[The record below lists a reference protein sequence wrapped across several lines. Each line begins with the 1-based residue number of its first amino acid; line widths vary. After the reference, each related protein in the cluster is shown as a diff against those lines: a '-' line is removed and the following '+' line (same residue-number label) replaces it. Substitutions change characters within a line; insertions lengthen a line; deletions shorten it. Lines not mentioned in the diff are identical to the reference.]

1 MSLYTT
7 GEIAKLAGVSVR
19 TVQFYD
25 RKGIL
30 PPSQLSE
37 GGRRLYSQEDLGKL
51 QRICLWK
58 TMGLSLEA
66 IKGILESQN
75 ADKVLE
81 LLLEQQAKALEED
94 IQDRQQQLRSI
105 RALEENLKSAEKI
118 PVNSISDMEQL
129 MKKQKKTAENPRGDD
144 RLGRHHGPA
153 PDRRPDPLDRQGD
166 LAAICGLLCRGRCD
180 RPAPHPVLLP
190 QHGVPLSCLRR
201 QVPAGSEGI
210 SLFQTHPQ
218 DPEAHLFPLRGK
230 GLLRRGGCPLNRR
243 RQPKK
248 EPL

>member
-66 IKGILESQN
+66 IKGTLESQN

-129 MKKQKKTAENPRGDD
+129 MKNKQKLRKVHGVMIA
-144 RLGRHHGPA
+144 LGILA
-153 PDRRPDPLDRQGD
+153 D
-166 LAAICGLLCRGRCD
+166 LIQAAGLVLWIVKGIWQPFVICFAVAVVIG
-180 RPAPHPVLLP
+180 VLLTRYYYRNTEYLCP
-190 QHGVPLSCLRR
+190 ACGARFRPGVK
-201 QVPAGSEGI
+201 EF
-210 SLFQTHPQ
+210 LFSKHT
-218 DPEAHLFPLRGK
+218 
-230 GLLRRGGCPLNRR
+230 
-243 RQPKK
+243 PKTRK
-248 EPL
+248 LTCSHCGEKDYCVEVAAP

>member
-129 MKKQKKTAENPRGDD
+129 MKNKQKLRKIHGVMIA
-144 RLGRHHGPA
+144 LGVIMDLLQIAG
-153 PDRRPDPLDRQGD
+153 LILWIVQGIWQPFVVCF
-166 LAAICGLLCRGRCD
+166 AVAVVIG
-180 RPAPHPVLLP
+180 VLLTRYYYRSTEYLCP
-190 QHGVPLSCLRR
+190 ACGARFRPGVK
-201 QVPAGSEGI
+201 EF
-210 SLFQTHPQ
+210 LFSKHT
-218 DPEAHLFPLRGK
+218 
-230 GLLRRGGCPLNRR
+230 
-243 RQPKK
+243 PKTRK
-248 EPL
+248 LTCSHCGEKVYCVEVAAP

>member
-7 GEIAKLAGVSVR
+7 GEMAKLAGVSVR

-25 RKGIL
+25 GKGLL

-58 TMGLSLEA
+58 TMGLSLDS

-75 ADKVLE
+75 ADKVLG
-81 LLLEQQAKALEED
+81 LLLEQQAAALEED
-94 IQDRQQQLRSI
+94 LQAI

-129 MKKQKKTAENPRGDD
+129 MKNKKKLRKI
-144 RLGRHHGPA
+144 HGVMIA
-153 PDRRPDPLDRQGD
+153 WGVLMD
-166 LAAICGLLCRGRCD
+166 LLQIAGLVLWIVKGIWLPFVVCFAVSVVIG
-180 RPAPHPVLLP
+180 VLLTRYYYRNTEY
-190 QHGVPLSCLRR
+190 LC
-201 QVPAGSEGI
+201 PACGTRFKPRVKEF
-210 SLFQTHPQ
+210 LFSKHT
-218 DPEAHLFPLRGK
+218 
-230 GLLRRGGCPLNRR
+230 
-243 RQPKK
+243 PKTRK
-248 EPL
+248 LTCSHCGTKDYCVEVAAP

>member
-51 QRICLWK
+51 QHICLWK
-58 TMGLSLEA
+58 TMGLSLDA

-129 MKKQKKTAENPRGDD
+129 MKN
-144 RLGRHHGPA
+144 
-153 PDRRPDPLDRQGD
+153 
-166 LAAICGLLCRGRCD
+166 
-180 RPAPHPVLLP
+180 
-190 QHGVPLSCLRR
+190 
-201 QVPAGSEGI
+201 
-210 SLFQTHPQ
+210 
-218 DPEAHLFPLRGK
+218 
-230 GLLRRGGCPLNRR
+230 
-243 RQPKK
+243 
-248 EPL
+248 

>member
-66 IKGILESQN
+66 IKDILESQN

-129 MKKQKKTAENPRGDD
+129 MKNKQKLRKIHGVMIA
-144 RLGRHHGPA
+144 LGVIMDLLQIAG
-153 PDRRPDPLDRQGD
+153 LILWIVQGIWQPFVVCF
-166 LAAICGLLCRGRCD
+166 AVAVVIG
-180 RPAPHPVLLP
+180 VLLTRYYYRSTEYLCP
-190 QHGVPLSCLRR
+190 ACGARFRPGVK
-201 QVPAGSEGI
+201 EF
-210 SLFQTHPQ
+210 LFSKHT
-218 DPEAHLFPLRGK
+218 
-230 GLLRRGGCPLNRR
+230 
-243 RQPKK
+243 PKTRK
-248 EPL
+248 LTCSYCGEKDYCVEVAAP

>member
-25 RKGIL
+25 HKGIL

-129 MKKQKKTAENPRGDD
+129 MKNKQKLRKIHGVMIA
-144 RLGRHHGPA
+144 LGVIMDLLQIAG
-153 PDRRPDPLDRQGD
+153 LILWIVQGIWQPFVGCF
-166 LAAICGLLCRGRCD
+166 AVAVVIG
-180 RPAPHPVLLP
+180 VLLTRYYYRSTEYLCP
-190 QHGVPLSCLRR
+190 ACGARFRPGVK
-201 QVPAGSEGI
+201 EF
-210 SLFQTHPQ
+210 LFSKHT
-218 DPEAHLFPLRGK
+218 
-230 GLLRRGGCPLNRR
+230 
-243 RQPKK
+243 PKTRK
-248 EPL
+248 LTCSHCGEKDYCVEVAAP

>member
-7 GEIAKLAGVSVR
+7 GEIAKLTGVSVR

-118 PVNSISDMEQL
+118 PVNSISDM
-129 MKKQKKTAENPRGDD
+129 KNKQKLRKIHGVMIA
-144 RLGRHHGPA
+144 LGVIMDLLQIAG
-153 PDRRPDPLDRQGD
+153 LILWIVQGIWQPFVVCF
-166 LAAICGLLCRGRCD
+166 AVAVVIG
-180 RPAPHPVLLP
+180 VLLTRYYYRSTEYLCP
-190 QHGVPLSCLRR
+190 ACGARFRPGVK
-201 QVPAGSEGI
+201 EF
-210 SLFQTHPQ
+210 LFSKHT
-218 DPEAHLFPLRGK
+218 
-230 GLLRRGGCPLNRR
+230 
-243 RQPKK
+243 PKTRK
-248 EPL
+248 LTCSHCGEKDYCVEVAAP

>member
-7 GEIAKLAGVSVR
+7 GEMAKLAGVSVR

-25 RKGIL
+25 GKGLL

-58 TMGLSLEA
+58 TMGLSLDS

-75 ADKVLE
+75 ADKVLG
-81 LLLEQQAKALEED
+81 LLLEQQAAALEED
-94 IQDRQQQLRSI
+94 IQDRQRQLQAI

-129 MKKQKKTAENPRGDD
+129 MKNKKKLRKI
-144 RLGRHHGPA
+144 HGVMIA
-153 PDRRPDPLDRQGD
+153 WGVLMD
-166 LAAICGLLCRGRCD
+166 LLQIAGLVLWIAKGIWLPFVVCFAVSVVIG
-180 RPAPHPVLLP
+180 VLLTRYYCRNTEY
-190 QHGVPLSCLRR
+190 LC
-201 QVPAGSEGI
+201 PACGTRFKPRVKEF
-210 SLFQTHPQ
+210 LFSKHT
-218 DPEAHLFPLRGK
+218 
-230 GLLRRGGCPLNRR
+230 
-243 RQPKK
+243 PKTRK
-248 EPL
+248 LTCSHCGTKDYCVEVAAP

>member
-66 IKGILESQN
+66 IKGTLESQN

-129 MKKQKKTAENPRGDD
+129 MKNKQKLRKIHGVMIA
-144 RLGRHHGPA
+144 LGVIMDLLQIAG
-153 PDRRPDPLDRQGD
+153 LILWIVQGIWQPFVVCF
-166 LAAICGLLCRGRCD
+166 AVAVVIG
-180 RPAPHPVLLP
+180 VLLTRYYYRSTEYLCP
-190 QHGVPLSCLRR
+190 ACGARFRPGVK
-201 QVPAGSEGI
+201 EF
-210 SLFQTHPQ
+210 LFSKHT
-218 DPEAHLFPLRGK
+218 
-230 GLLRRGGCPLNRR
+230 
-243 RQPKK
+243 PKTRK
-248 EPL
+248 LTCSHCGEKDYCVEVAAP

>member
-129 MKKQKKTAENPRGDD
+129 MKNKQKLRKVHGVMIA
-144 RLGRHHGPA
+144 LGILA
-153 PDRRPDPLDRQGD
+153 D
-166 LAAICGLLCRGRCD
+166 LIQAAGLVLWIVKGIWQPFVICFAVAVVIGLLLTRYYYRNTEYLCPACGVRF
-180 RPAPHPVLLP
+180 RPGVKEFLFSKHTPKTRKLTCSHCGEKDYCVEVAAP
-190 QHGVPLSCLRR
+190 
-201 QVPAGSEGI
+201 
-210 SLFQTHPQ
+210 
-218 DPEAHLFPLRGK
+218 
-230 GLLRRGGCPLNRR
+230 
-243 RQPKK
+243 
-248 EPL
+248 

>member
-7 GEIAKLAGVSVR
+7 GDMAKLAGVSVR

-25 RKGIL
+25 GKRLL

-75 ADKVLE
+75 ADKVLG
-81 LLLEQQAKALEED
+81 LLLEQQAAALEED
-94 IQDRQQQLRSI
+94 IQDRQRQLQAI

-129 MKKQKKTAENPRGDD
+129 MKNKRKLRKI
-144 RLGRHHGPA
+144 HGVMIA
-153 PDRRPDPLDRQGD
+153 WGILAD
-166 LAAICGLLCRGRCD
+166 LLEIAGLVLWIVKGIWQPFVAGLLLAGMISALITRYYYRNTQYLCPACGTRF
-180 RPAPHPVLLP
+180 RPRVKEFLFSKHTPKTRKLTCSHCGKKDYCVEVAAP
-190 QHGVPLSCLRR
+190 
-201 QVPAGSEGI
+201 
-210 SLFQTHPQ
+210 
-218 DPEAHLFPLRGK
+218 
-230 GLLRRGGCPLNRR
+230 
-243 RQPKK
+243 
-248 EPL
+248 

>member
-25 RKGIL
+25 HKGIL

-129 MKKQKKTAENPRGDD
+129 MKNKQKLRKIHGVMIA
-144 RLGRHHGPA
+144 LGVIMDLLQIAG
-153 PDRRPDPLDRQGD
+153 LILWIVQGIWQPFVVCF
-166 LAAICGLLCRGRCD
+166 AVAVVIG
-180 RPAPHPVLLP
+180 VLLTRYYYRSTQYLCP
-190 QHGVPLSCLRR
+190 ACGARFRTGVK
-201 QVPAGSEGI
+201 EF
-210 SLFQTHPQ
+210 LFSKHT
-218 DPEAHLFPLRGK
+218 
-230 GLLRRGGCPLNRR
+230 
-243 RQPKK
+243 PKTRK
-248 EPL
+248 LTCSHCGEKDYCVEVAAP

>member
-129 MKKQKKTAENPRGDD
+129 MKNKQKLRIIHGVMIA
-144 RLGRHHGPA
+144 LGVIMDLLQIAG
-153 PDRRPDPLDRQGD
+153 LILWIVQGIWQPFVVCF
-166 LAAICGLLCRGRCD
+166 AVAVVIG
-180 RPAPHPVLLP
+180 VLLTRYYYRSTEYLCP
-190 QHGVPLSCLRR
+190 ACGARFRPGVK
-201 QVPAGSEGI
+201 EF
-210 SLFQTHPQ
+210 LFSKHT
-218 DPEAHLFPLRGK
+218 
-230 GLLRRGGCPLNRR
+230 
-243 RQPKK
+243 PKTRK
-248 EPL
+248 LTCSHCGEKDYCVEVAAP

>member
-66 IKGILESQN
+66 IKGTLESQN

-129 MKKQKKTAENPRGDD
+129 MKNKQKLRKDHGVMIA
-144 RLGRHHGPA
+144 LGILA
-153 PDRRPDPLDRQGD
+153 D
-166 LAAICGLLCRGRCD
+166 LIQAAGLVLWIVKGIWQPFVICFAVAVVIG
-180 RPAPHPVLLP
+180 VLLTRYYYRNTEYLCP
-190 QHGVPLSCLRR
+190 ACGARFRPGVK
-201 QVPAGSEGI
+201 EF
-210 SLFQTHPQ
+210 LFSKHT
-218 DPEAHLFPLRGK
+218 
-230 GLLRRGGCPLNRR
+230 
-243 RQPKK
+243 PKTRK
-248 EPL
+248 LTCSHCGEKDYCVEVAAP

>member
-129 MKKQKKTAENPRGDD
+129 MKNKQKLRKIHGVLIA
-144 RLGRHHGPA
+144 LGVIMDLLQIAG
-153 PDRRPDPLDRQGD
+153 LILWIVQGIWQPFVVCF
-166 LAAICGLLCRGRCD
+166 AVAVVIG
-180 RPAPHPVLLP
+180 VLLTRYYYRSTEYLCP
-190 QHGVPLSCLRR
+190 ACGARFRPGVK
-201 QVPAGSEGI
+201 EF
-210 SLFQTHPQ
+210 LFSKHT
-218 DPEAHLFPLRGK
+218 
-230 GLLRRGGCPLNRR
+230 
-243 RQPKK
+243 PKTRK
-248 EPL
+248 LTCSHCGEKDYCVEVAAP

>member
-94 IQDRQQQLRSI
+94 IQDGQQQLRSI

-129 MKKQKKTAENPRGDD
+129 MKNKQKLRKIHGVMIA
-144 RLGRHHGPA
+144 LGVIMDLLQIAG
-153 PDRRPDPLDRQGD
+153 LILWIVQGIWQPFVVCF
-166 LAAICGLLCRGRCD
+166 AVAVVIG
-180 RPAPHPVLLP
+180 VLLTRYYYRSTEYLCP
-190 QHGVPLSCLRR
+190 ACGARFRPGVK
-201 QVPAGSEGI
+201 EF
-210 SLFQTHPQ
+210 LFSKHT
-218 DPEAHLFPLRGK
+218 
-230 GLLRRGGCPLNRR
+230 
-243 RQPKK
+243 PKTRK
-248 EPL
+248 LTCSHCGEKDYCVEVAAP

>member
-129 MKKQKKTAENPRGDD
+129 MKNKQKLRKIHGVMIA
-144 RLGRHHGPA
+144 LGVIMDLLQIAG
-153 PDRRPDPLDRQGD
+153 LILWIVQGIWQPFVVCF
-166 LAAICGLLCRGRCD
+166 AVAVVIG
-180 RPAPHPVLLP
+180 VLLTRYYYRSTEYLCP
-190 QHGVPLSCLRR
+190 ACSARFRPGVK
-201 QVPAGSEGI
+201 EF
-210 SLFQTHPQ
+210 LFSKHT
-218 DPEAHLFPLRGK
+218 
-230 GLLRRGGCPLNRR
+230 
-243 RQPKK
+243 PKTRK
-248 EPL
+248 LTCSHCGEKDYCVEVAAP

>member
-1 MSLYTT
+1 MSLYIT

-129 MKKQKKTAENPRGDD
+129 MKNKQKLRKIHGVMIA
-144 RLGRHHGPA
+144 LGVIMDLLQIAG
-153 PDRRPDPLDRQGD
+153 LILWIVQGIWQPFVVCF
-166 LAAICGLLCRGRCD
+166 AVAVVIG
-180 RPAPHPVLLP
+180 VLLTRYYYRSTEYLCP
-190 QHGVPLSCLRR
+190 ACGARFRPGVK
-201 QVPAGSEGI
+201 EF
-210 SLFQTHPQ
+210 LFSKHT
-218 DPEAHLFPLRGK
+218 
-230 GLLRRGGCPLNRR
+230 
-243 RQPKK
+243 PKTRK
-248 EPL
+248 LTCSHCGEKDYCVEVAAP

>member
-7 GEIAKLAGVSVR
+7 GEIAKLAEVSVR

-37 GGRRLYSQEDLGKL
+37 GRRRLYSQEDLGKL

-81 LLLEQQAKALEED
+81 LLLEQQPAINLSSPKEKKRRIKPRIKIRCKAKVRE
-94 IQDRQQQLRSI
+94 RNN
-105 RALEENLKSAEKI
+105 RA
-118 PVNSISDMEQL
+118 
-129 MKKQKKTAENPRGDD
+129 
-144 RLGRHHGPA
+144 
-153 PDRRPDPLDRQGD
+153 
-166 LAAICGLLCRGRCD
+166 RC
-180 RPAPHPVLLP
+180 
-190 QHGVPLSCLRR
+190 
-201 QVPAGSEGI
+201 PAG
-210 SLFQTHPQ
+210 QQ
-218 DPEAHLFPLRGK
+218 K
-230 GLLRRGGCPLNRR
+230 
-243 RQPKK
+243 
-248 EPL
+248 

>member
-7 GEIAKLAGVSVR
+7 GEIAKLTGVSVR

-129 MKKQKKTAENPRGDD
+129 MKNKQKLRKIHGVMIA
-144 RLGRHHGPA
+144 LGVIMDLLQIAG
-153 PDRRPDPLDRQGD
+153 LILWIVQGIWQPFVVCF
-166 LAAICGLLCRGRCD
+166 AVAVVIG
-180 RPAPHPVLLP
+180 VLLTRYYYRSTEYLCP
-190 QHGVPLSCLRR
+190 ACGARFRPGVK
-201 QVPAGSEGI
+201 EF
-210 SLFQTHPQ
+210 LFSKHT
-218 DPEAHLFPLRGK
+218 
-230 GLLRRGGCPLNRR
+230 
-243 RQPKK
+243 PKTRK
-248 EPL
+248 LTCSHCGEKDYCVEVAAP

>member
-25 RKGIL
+25 HKGIL

-129 MKKQKKTAENPRGDD
+129 MKNKQKLRKIHGVMIA
-144 RLGRHHGPA
+144 LGVIMDLLQIVG
-153 PDRRPDPLDRQGD
+153 LILWIVQGIWQPFVVCF
-166 LAAICGLLCRGRCD
+166 AVAVVIG
-180 RPAPHPVLLP
+180 VLLTRYYYRSTEYLCP
-190 QHGVPLSCLRR
+190 ACGARFRPGVK
-201 QVPAGSEGI
+201 EF
-210 SLFQTHPQ
+210 LFSKHT
-218 DPEAHLFPLRGK
+218 
-230 GLLRRGGCPLNRR
+230 
-243 RQPKK
+243 PKTRK
-248 EPL
+248 LTCSHCGEKDYCVEVAAP

>member
-7 GEIAKLAGVSVR
+7 GEMAKLAGVSVR

-25 RKGIL
+25 GKGLL

-58 TMGLSLEA
+58 TMGLSLDS

-75 ADKVLE
+75 ADKVLG
-81 LLLEQQAKALEED
+81 LLLEQQAAALEED
-94 IQDRQQQLRSI
+94 IQDRQRQLQAI

-129 MKKQKKTAENPRGDD
+129 MKNKKKLRKI
-144 RLGRHHGPA
+144 HGVMIA
-153 PDRRPDPLDRQGD
+153 WGVLMD
-166 LAAICGLLCRGRCD
+166 LLQIAGLVLWIVKGIWLPFVVCFAVSVVIG
-180 RPAPHPVLLP
+180 VLLTRYYYRNTEY
-190 QHGVPLSCLRR
+190 LC
-201 QVPAGSEGI
+201 PACGTRFKPSVKEF
-210 SLFQTHPQ
+210 LFSKHT
-218 DPEAHLFPLRGK
+218 
-230 GLLRRGGCPLNRR
+230 
-243 RQPKK
+243 PKTRK
-248 EPL
+248 LTCSHCGTKDYCVEVAAP

>member
-129 MKKQKKTAENPRGDD
+129 MKNKQKLRKIHGVMIA
-144 RLGRHHGPA
+144 LGVIMDLLQIAG
-153 PDRRPDPLDRQGD
+153 LILWIVQGIWQPFVVCF
-166 LAAICGLLCRGRCD
+166 AVAVVIG
-180 RPAPHPVLLP
+180 VLLTRYYYRSTEYLCP
-190 QHGVPLSCLRR
+190 ACGARFRPGVK
-201 QVPAGSEGI
+201 EF
-210 SLFQTHPQ
+210 LFSKHT
-218 DPEAHLFPLRGK
+218 
-230 GLLRRGGCPLNRR
+230 
-243 RQPKK
+243 PKTRK
-248 EPL
+248 LTCSRCGEKDYCVEVAAP

>member
-129 MKKQKKTAENPRGDD
+129 MKNKQKLRKIHGVMIA
-144 RLGRHHGPA
+144 LGVIMDLLQIAG
-153 PDRRPDPLDRQGD
+153 LILWIVQGIWQPFVVCF
-166 LAAICGLLCRGRCD
+166 AVAVVIG
-180 RPAPHPVLLP
+180 VLLTRYYYLSTEYLCP
-190 QHGVPLSCLRR
+190 ACGARFRPGVK
-201 QVPAGSEGI
+201 EF
-210 SLFQTHPQ
+210 LFSKHT
-218 DPEAHLFPLRGK
+218 
-230 GLLRRGGCPLNRR
+230 
-243 RQPKK
+243 PKTRK
-248 EPL
+248 LTCSHCGEKDYCVEVAAP

>member
-1 MSLYTT
+1 MSLYAT

-129 MKKQKKTAENPRGDD
+129 MKNKQKLRKIHGVMIA
-144 RLGRHHGPA
+144 LGVIMDLLQIAG
-153 PDRRPDPLDRQGD
+153 LILWIVQGIWQPFVVCF
-166 LAAICGLLCRGRCD
+166 AVAVVIG
-180 RPAPHPVLLP
+180 VLLTRYYYRSTEYLCP
-190 QHGVPLSCLRR
+190 ACGARFRPGVK
-201 QVPAGSEGI
+201 EF
-210 SLFQTHPQ
+210 LFSKHT
-218 DPEAHLFPLRGK
+218 
-230 GLLRRGGCPLNRR
+230 
-243 RQPKK
+243 PKTRK
-248 EPL
+248 LTCSHCGEKDYCVEVAAP

>member
-129 MKKQKKTAENPRGDD
+129 MKNKQKLRKIHGVMIALGVIMDLLQIAGLILWIVQGIWQPFVVCFAVAVVIGVLLTRYYYRSTEYLCPACGARFRPGVKEFLFSKHTPKTRKLTCSHCGEKDYCVEV
-144 RLGRHHGPA
+144 PA
-153 PDRRPDPLDRQGD
+153 P
-166 LAAICGLLCRGRCD
+166 
-180 RPAPHPVLLP
+180 
-190 QHGVPLSCLRR
+190 
-201 QVPAGSEGI
+201 
-210 SLFQTHPQ
+210 
-218 DPEAHLFPLRGK
+218 
-230 GLLRRGGCPLNRR
+230 
-243 RQPKK
+243 
-248 EPL
+248 

>member
-1 MSLYTT
+1 MQGFPCAPSSSTT
-7 GEIAKLAGVSVR
+7 ARGSS
-19 TVQFYD
+19 
-25 RKGIL
+25 

-129 MKKQKKTAENPRGDD
+129 MKNKQKLRKIHGVMIA
-144 RLGRHHGPA
+144 LGVIMDLLQIAG
-153 PDRRPDPLDRQGD
+153 LILWIVQGIWQPFVVCF
-166 LAAICGLLCRGRCD
+166 AVAVVIG
-180 RPAPHPVLLP
+180 VLLTRYYYRSTEYLCP
-190 QHGVPLSCLRR
+190 ACGARFRPGVK
-201 QVPAGSEGI
+201 EF
-210 SLFQTHPQ
+210 LFSKHT
-218 DPEAHLFPLRGK
+218 
-230 GLLRRGGCPLNRR
+230 
-243 RQPKK
+243 PKTRK
-248 EPL
+248 LTCSHCGEKDYCVEVAAP

>member
-25 RKGIL
+25 NKGIL

-58 TMGLSLEA
+58 TMGLSLDA

-75 ADKVLE
+75 ADKVLG

-94 IQDRQQQLRSI
+94 IRDRQQQQLQAI
-105 RALEENLKSAEKI
+105 RTLEQNLKSEERI

-129 MKKQKKTAENPRGDD
+129 MKNKRKLRKI
-144 RLGRHHGPA
+144 HGVMLAWGILADLLEIAGLILWIVKGIWQPFA
-153 PDRRPDPLDRQGD
+153 VGFA
-166 LAAICGLLCRGRCD
+166 LAALISTLLTRYYYRNTEYLCPACGARF
-180 RPAPHPVLLP
+180 RPGVKDFLFSKHNRKARKLTCSHCGTRDYCVEVAAP
-190 QHGVPLSCLRR
+190 S
-201 QVPAGSEGI
+201 
-210 SLFQTHPQ
+210 
-218 DPEAHLFPLRGK
+218 
-230 GLLRRGGCPLNRR
+230 
-243 RQPKK
+243 KK
-248 EPL
+248 E

>member
-129 MKKQKKTAENPRGDD
+129 MKNKQKLRKIHGVMIA
-144 RLGRHHGPA
+144 LGVIMDLLQIAG
-153 PDRRPDPLDRQGD
+153 LILWIVQGIWQPFVVCFAVAVVID
-166 LAAICGLLCRGRCD
+166 
-180 RPAPHPVLLP
+180 VLLTRYYYRSTEYLCP
-190 QHGVPLSCLRR
+190 ACGARFRPGVK
-201 QVPAGSEGI
+201 EF
-210 SLFQTHPQ
+210 LFSKHT
-218 DPEAHLFPLRGK
+218 
-230 GLLRRGGCPLNRR
+230 
-243 RQPKK
+243 PKTRK
-248 EPL
+248 LTCSHCGEKDYCVEVAAP

>member
-7 GEIAKLAGVSVR
+7 GEIAKLTGVSVR

-129 MKKQKKTAENPRGDD
+129 MKNKQKLRKIHGVMIA
-144 RLGRHHGPA
+144 LGVIMDLLQIAG
-153 PDRRPDPLDRQGD
+153 LILWIVQGIWQPFVVCF
-166 LAAICGLLCRGRCD
+166 AVAVVIG
-180 RPAPHPVLLP
+180 VLLTRYYYRSTEYLCP
-190 QHGVPLSCLRR
+190 ACGARFRPGVT
-201 QVPAGSEGI
+201 EF
-210 SLFQTHPQ
+210 LFSKHT
-218 DPEAHLFPLRGK
+218 
-230 GLLRRGGCPLNRR
+230 
-243 RQPKK
+243 PKTRK
-248 EPL
+248 LTCSHCGEKDYCVEVAAP

>member
-94 IQDRQQQLRSI
+94 IQDRQQQQRSI

-129 MKKQKKTAENPRGDD
+129 MKNKQKLRKIHGVMIA
-144 RLGRHHGPA
+144 LGVIMDLLQIAG
-153 PDRRPDPLDRQGD
+153 LILWIVQGIWQPFVVCF
-166 LAAICGLLCRGRCD
+166 AVAVVIG
-180 RPAPHPVLLP
+180 VLLTRYYYRSTEYLCP
-190 QHGVPLSCLRR
+190 ACGAKFRPGVK
-201 QVPAGSEGI
+201 EF
-210 SLFQTHPQ
+210 LFSKHT
-218 DPEAHLFPLRGK
+218 
-230 GLLRRGGCPLNRR
+230 
-243 RQPKK
+243 PKTRK
-248 EPL
+248 LTCSHCGEKDYCVEVAAP

>member
-7 GEIAKLAGVSVR
+7 GEMAKLAGVSVR

-25 RKGIL
+25 GKGLL

-58 TMGLSLEA
+58 TMGLSLDS

-75 ADKVLE
+75 ADKVLG
-81 LLLEQQAKALEED
+81 LLLEQQAAALEED
-94 IQDRQQQLRSI
+94 IQDRQRQLQAI

-129 MKKQKKTAENPRGDD
+129 MKNKKKLRKI
-144 RLGRHHGPA
+144 HGVMIA
-153 PDRRPDPLDRQGD
+153 WGVLMD
-166 LAAICGLLCRGRCD
+166 LLQIAGLVLWIAKGIWLPFVVCFAVSVVIG
-180 RPAPHPVLLP
+180 VLLTRYYYRTTEY
-190 QHGVPLSCLRR
+190 LC
-201 QVPAGSEGI
+201 PACGTRFKPRVKEF
-210 SLFQTHPQ
+210 LFSKHT
-218 DPEAHLFPLRGK
+218 
-230 GLLRRGGCPLNRR
+230 
-243 RQPKK
+243 PKTRK
-248 EPL
+248 LTCSHCGTKDYCVEVAAP

>member
-94 IQDRQQQLRSI
+94 IQDQQQQLRSI

-129 MKKQKKTAENPRGDD
+129 MKNKQKLRKIHGVMIA
-144 RLGRHHGPA
+144 LGVIMDLLQIAG
-153 PDRRPDPLDRQGD
+153 LILWIVQGIWQPFVVCF
-166 LAAICGLLCRGRCD
+166 AVAVVIG
-180 RPAPHPVLLP
+180 VLLTRYYYRSTEYLCP
-190 QHGVPLSCLRR
+190 ACGARFRPGVK
-201 QVPAGSEGI
+201 EF
-210 SLFQTHPQ
+210 LFSKHT
-218 DPEAHLFPLRGK
+218 
-230 GLLRRGGCPLNRR
+230 
-243 RQPKK
+243 PKTRK
-248 EPL
+248 LTCSHCGEKDYCVEVAAP

>member
-66 IKGILESQN
+66 IIGILESQN

-129 MKKQKKTAENPRGDD
+129 MKNKQKLRKIHGVMIA
-144 RLGRHHGPA
+144 LGVIMDLLQIAG
-153 PDRRPDPLDRQGD
+153 LILWIVQGIWQPFVVCF
-166 LAAICGLLCRGRCD
+166 AVAVVIG
-180 RPAPHPVLLP
+180 VLLTRYYYRSTEYLCP
-190 QHGVPLSCLRR
+190 ACGARFRPGVK
-201 QVPAGSEGI
+201 EF
-210 SLFQTHPQ
+210 LFSKHT
-218 DPEAHLFPLRGK
+218 
-230 GLLRRGGCPLNRR
+230 
-243 RQPKK
+243 PKTRK
-248 EPL
+248 LTCSHCGEKDYCVEVAAP

>member
-30 PPSQLSE
+30 HPSQLSE

-129 MKKQKKTAENPRGDD
+129 MKNKQKLRKIHGVMIA
-144 RLGRHHGPA
+144 LGVIMDLLQIAG
-153 PDRRPDPLDRQGD
+153 LILWIVQGIWQPFVVCF
-166 LAAICGLLCRGRCD
+166 AVAVVIG
-180 RPAPHPVLLP
+180 VLLTRYYYRSTEYLCP
-190 QHGVPLSCLRR
+190 ACGARFRPGVK
-201 QVPAGSEGI
+201 EF
-210 SLFQTHPQ
+210 LFSKHT
-218 DPEAHLFPLRGK
+218 
-230 GLLRRGGCPLNRR
+230 
-243 RQPKK
+243 PKTRK
-248 EPL
+248 LTCSHCGEKDYCVEVAAP

>member
-129 MKKQKKTAENPRGDD
+129 MKNKQKLRK
-144 RLGRHHGPA
+144 
-153 PDRRPDPLDRQGD
+153 
-166 LAAICGLLCRGRCD
+166 
-180 RPAPHPVLLP
+180 V
-190 QHGVPLSCLRR
+190 HGVMIALGILADLIQAAGLVLWIVKGIWQPFVICFAVAVVIDLLLTRYYYRNTEYLC
-201 QVPAGSEGI
+201 PACGVRFRPGVKEF
-210 SLFQTHPQ
+210 LFSKHT
-218 DPEAHLFPLRGK
+218 
-230 GLLRRGGCPLNRR
+230 
-243 RQPKK
+243 PKTRK
-248 EPL
+248 LTCSHCGEKDYCVEVAAP